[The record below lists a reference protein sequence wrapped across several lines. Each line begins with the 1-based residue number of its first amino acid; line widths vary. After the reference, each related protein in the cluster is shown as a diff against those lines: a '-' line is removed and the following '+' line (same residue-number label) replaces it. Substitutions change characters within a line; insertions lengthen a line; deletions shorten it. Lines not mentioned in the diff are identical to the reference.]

1 MPLNI
6 TGYVDP
12 GSYQQEVVAANGAAI
27 NSVQFAVGLIGAGSR
42 SKRSI
47 NEAMIRGRV
56 VDELVTAA
64 TDDLLNRAIKRQSV
78 AVMTQDGVE
87 MAQSAWQFNP
97 AYIQTDG
104 ATTFNLTTKRIL
116 VLSLDGKAPIQ
127 IYFAINGTPATRAV
141 AVAKAA
147 GTTNRFTATLSNNP
161 APALAT
167 LATQDIV
174 DMINAT
180 LAYATDAQLAAG
192 LGYGTVYANVAT
204 VGAGSK
210 VVITSPRSDAYSD
223 VAVWQNVTSTDDA
236 AFGTTPPL
244 AMDASTVAISAE
256 RSRHAKTYVTV
267 SSYSA
272 QSVYKLTYIAL
283 DTATDLIAQTGLSKS
298 IRAGNYAGITN
309 YTSGTDYTI
318 DTNNNLYSWSG
329 SAWTY
334 AKLLGI
340 AGTYNVTTTNKL
352 SISLDGKPTVTVDLS
367 GGGNYPGSAA
377 PSSAAAATATEIVA
391 LINAALAASYYYGPT
406 YGAVATVVSS
416 AVQIQSP
423 VKGQGG
429 LVEVSMSSPSNVDAA
444 AAIFGLASTQ
454 LPYNIRGVGQAPAAG
469 SVYYVTYDYT
479 RPTSEYN
486 VAKSFLSPDT
496 ARADLGYESAS
507 NKLMVAVNLA
517 FRNGAPMVYVVQTN
531 DSTTAGS
538 PTQLQLLASLDAAG
552 QSTAITEVVLLD
564 TRSALRADL
573 VQHCI
578 TQNGPEIQ
586 HPRRV
591 WVGMPAGTVVGDIDT
606 TDSFVR
612 VAAKELQVSADSPAR
627 GRFILMAPASAQM
640 KITNED
646 GSEST
651 LTLDGAF
658 LAAAAA
664 GRYTSRSSP
673 AEAMIGVN
681 ILGFEYA
688 TFPTFQRLERKL
700 MASNGVFVLTAEN
713 NAVVIKDPL
722 TTEAGGGRLPQFEEP
737 SASSQKDNVV
747 KNVNLSLESNV
758 KNIVPT
764 DLVDYI
770 MAIKGAI
777 GSVLE
782 AAISSGAIG
791 PFKDSSGRTRRIDY
805 STDIQVY
812 QAKNDARKY
821 YFRYF
826 FMLRYP
832 GKRFF
837 GEYSVDNPFFTPSST
852 GLTA

>member
-12 GSYQQEVVAANGAAI
+12 GAYQQEVVAPNGVAI
-27 NSVQFAVGLIGAGSR
+27 NSVQFAVGLIGVGSR

-47 NEAMIRGRV
+47 NEAIIRGRV
-56 VDELVTAA
+56 ADELVTAA
-64 TDDLLNRAIKRQSV
+64 TDELVNRAIKRQSL

-87 MAQSAWQFNP
+87 MSQSAWQFNP

-104 ATTFNLTTKRIL
+104 TTTFNLATKRIL

-127 IYFAINGTPATRAV
+127 IYFAINGTPTTRAV
-141 AVAKAA
+141 AVVKAA

-161 APALAT
+161 APALGT
-167 LATQDIV
+167 LTTADIV

-180 LAYATDAQLAAG
+180 LAYATDAQLAPG
-192 LGYGTVYANVAT
+192 LGYGTAYAAVASAS
-204 VGAGSK
+204 GGR
-210 VVITSPRSDAYSD
+210 VVITSPRTDAYSD

-244 AMDASTVAISAE
+244 AMDASTVAVSAE
-256 RSRHAKTYVTV
+256 RSRHAKTYVTITGH
-267 SSYSA
+267 SA
-272 QSVYKLTYIAL
+272 LSTYKLTYVAV

-298 IRAGNYAGITN
+298 VRVGNYAGITN

-318 DTNNNLYSWSG
+318 DTNNNLYSWAGG
-329 SAWTY
+329 SWTY
-334 AKLLGI
+334 AKILGV
-340 AGTYNVTTTNKL
+340 AGTYDLATTNKL
-352 SISLDGKPTVTVDLS
+352 SVSLDGKATITVDLS
-367 GGGNYPGSAA
+367 GAGNYPGSAA
-377 PSSAAAATATEIVA
+377 PASPAAATATEVVA
-391 LINAALAASYYYGPT
+391 LINAALAANYNYGPS
-406 YGAVATVVSS
+406 YAAAASVVSS

-423 VKGQGG
+423 VKGQSG
-429 LVEVSMSSPSNVDAA
+429 LVEISASSPSTADAA
-444 AAIFGLASTQ
+444 TAIFGLASSQ
-454 LPYNIRGVGQAPAAG
+454 LPYNVRGVGQAPAAG
-469 SVYYVTYDYT
+469 MAYYVTYDYT

-486 VAKSFLSPDT
+486 VAKSYLSPDA
-496 ARADLGYESAS
+496 ARADLGFESAT
-507 NKLMVAVNLA
+507 NKLMTAVNLA
-517 FRNGAPMVYVVQTN
+517 FRNGAPMVYTVQVN
-531 DSTTAGS
+531 DSTAAGS
-538 PTQLQLLASLDAAG
+538 PTQLQLLAGLDAAG
-552 QSTAITEVVLLD
+552 QSSSITEVVLLD

-591 WVGMPAGTVVGDIDT
+591 WVGMPVGTVVGDIDT
-606 TDSFVR
+606 ADSFIR
-612 VAAKELQVSADSPAR
+612 VAAKELQVAADSPAR
-627 GRFILMAPASAQM
+627 GRFFLIAPATAKM
-640 KITNED
+640 DIVNED

-651 LTLDGAF
+651 ITLDGAF

-673 AEAMIGVN
+673 AEAMIGQSL
-681 ILGFEYA
+681 LGFNYD
-688 TFPTFQRLERKL
+688 TFPTFSRQERKQ

-713 NAVVIKDPL
+713 NAIVMKDPL
-722 TTEAGGGRLPQFEEP
+722 STEAGGGRLPQFEEP

-777 GSVLE
+777 GGVLE

-791 PFKDSSGRTRRIDY
+791 PFRDDAGRTRRINY
-805 STDIQVY
+805 ATDIQVY
-812 QAKNDARKY
+812 QAANDPRKY

-837 GEYSVDNPFFTPSST
+837 GEYSVDNPFFTPGDT